1 MNNITMTDEASRPE
15 TLWDNAMTRSAMK
28 SMSPEELQRYKE
40 IGEAMYGGMDFEGS
54 KVLNNVPV
62 PMEEA
67 VAYVEESLKSG
78 LHPSMLEENELA
90 LLNDVRGELWYKM
103 WGYSEEDLK
112 EIVTVKKEG
121 EEEVEL

>member
-1 MNNITMTDEASRPE
+1 MTDEASRPE